1 MAALIT
7 RIEEAKRL
15 RRQCRTKL
23 VTIEGDQVF
32 CYRLKGRTPA
42 IVFAGVQRLTP
53 SARMV
58 NGDDAALDEAVDC
71 GRTINADLVL
81 QAIEGGLIHGL
92 AQATGAT
99 TGIAAGRATARRIGD
114 LGLPRLV
121 DSPDINI
128 ELIRSDEEP
137 GGVAELAVPPVGP
150 AVANALFAATGRR
163 WRHLPLRA

>member
-1 MAALIT
+1 MRLAANRPVSRLGDSVMPHCLEFEVAALIT

-58 NGDDAALDEAVDC
+58 NGDDAALDEAV
-71 GRTINADLVL
+71 AVM
-81 QAIEGGLIHGL
+81 
-92 AQATGAT
+92 
-99 TGIAAGRATARRIGD
+99 IARAGKHA
-114 LGLPRLV
+114 P
-121 DSPDINI
+121 S
-128 ELIRSDEEP
+128 
-137 GGVAELAVPPVGP
+137 
-150 AVANALFAATGRR
+150 
-163 WRHLPLRA
+163 

>member
-1 MAALIT
+1 MHIELRKLKVVDALSEETTCYSAEIWIDGQRAFLASNRGHGAADDYHAVGTVTEQAVDAWLAANRPVSRLGDSVMPHCLEFEVAALIT

-58 NGDDAALDEAVDC
+58 NGDDAALDEAVAVM
-71 GRTINADLVL
+71 I
-81 QAIEGGLIHGL
+81 
-92 AQATGAT
+92 AQAGKHA
-99 TGIAAGRATARRIGD
+99 
-114 LGLPRLV
+114 P
-121 DSPDINI
+121 S
-128 ELIRSDEEP
+128 
-137 GGVAELAVPPVGP
+137 
-150 AVANALFAATGRR
+150 
-163 WRHLPLRA
+163 